1 MEPTTT
7 GAPPE
12 DGAVSQTAQPVDSGT
27 TTAAQPQ
34 EPQSPSQAQP
44 AQADDEYA
52 AWLQS
57 KGLSPDS
64 EAAQKAA
71 QMAYNSEKLMTKA
84 TQEASELKRSL
95 TPQGQPQS
103 QDGTTGDP
111 VMQEFIQDYRRDKL
125 LNSFKESHQDW
136 QQHEGKMAELL
147 QEPVGTA
154 YGTFTR
160 SQLVNAGLMSLD
172 DVYYRAKASAPGN
185 TEQIKQQ
192 AQHEVLQT
200 LANTQRAGGGNTHA
214 SNSNPQASTVDP
226 ITDAIKRARGQ

>member
-7 GAPPE
+7 EVPAQGGAATQP
-12 DGAVSQTAQPVDSGT
+12 AQPVDGGT

-34 EPQSPSQAQP
+34 EPQSQSQAQP

-95 TPQGQPQS
+95 TPQGQPQP
-103 QDGTTGDP
+103 QDGTQGDP
-111 VMQEFIQDYRRDKL
+111 MVQEMYQDWKRDKL
-125 LNSFKESHQDW
+125 LSGFKESHQDW

-172 DVYYRAKASAPGN
+172 DVYYRARASAPNN

-214 SNSNPQASTVDP
+214 SNSNPQASTEDP
-226 ITDAIKRARGQ
+226 IAAAIRKSRG